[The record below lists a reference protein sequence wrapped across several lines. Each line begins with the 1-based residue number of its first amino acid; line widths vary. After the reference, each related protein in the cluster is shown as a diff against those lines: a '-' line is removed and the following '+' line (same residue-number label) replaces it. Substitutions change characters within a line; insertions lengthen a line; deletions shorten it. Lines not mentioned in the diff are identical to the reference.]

1 MKTYTF
7 PASIEGGFN
16 VIIDYRIASD
26 GEVIEV
32 GVSSAA
38 SGEDLT
44 QLVAFTSIM
53 QPVYTLAEAHALTQL
68 GD

>member
-7 PASIEGGFN
+7 PANIEGGFN
-16 VIIDYRIASD
+16 VIIDYRIATD

-38 SGEDLT
+38 TGEDLT
-44 QLVAFTSIM
+44 QLVAFTNIM
-53 QPVYTLAEAHALTQL
+53 EPVYTLVEAHALTQI